1 MELAKVVTIKLKNM
15 RSTLFYVLLLIVFV
29 FQNVHAQEDFS
40 IPPSVKTIDYA
51 NRELTF
57 SEITMNGQKTNYL
70 AVEKGETVNIKTRI
84 TSKRVG
90 DYCPGCIVQVY
101 WGIRD
106 YTSVCAKS
114 FGGYRF
120 TKKKSKHTFQAPT
133 KEGIYYITMGGTL
146 EYSCKNNNQR
156 PRCESKYAFAVLKV
170 GTPQLDKKIT
180 LEKVKRDVG
189 IVLKTTLVKSGP
201 FGELNK
207 IEWFFEGEKLP
218 YDDLEEIPVSEF
230 GNYRARWSNCLTSV
244 KESIDYVSNEEE
256 IADNLSVVQDF
267 SDEEIERKPAVNQD
281 SLPIDVAKDTLD
293 IDSTDIAVLIEKNNK
308 FVLKNLIFDLDKA
321 AIRPEAKTVLNQLAQ
336 IMKNQPTMEILLEG
350 HTAIGNARQNR
361 ILSERRVASTK
372 TYLVN
377 QGVAK
382 RNIQTKGWGQ
392 QKPLIVT
399 RDIKKGRINRRVEIQ
414 VLAR

>member
-1 MELAKVVTIKLKNM
+1 M
-15 RSTLFYVLLLIVFV
+15 RSIQLYMLLSIVFV
-29 FQNVHAQEDFS
+29 FQNGYAQDDFVT
-40 IPPSVKTIDYA
+40 PPSIKIIDYA

-57 SEITMNGQKTNYL
+57 SEVTMNGQETTYL

-90 DYCPGCIVQVY
+90 NYCPGCIVQVY
-101 WGIRD
+101 WGING

-133 KEGIYYITMGGTL
+133 KDGIYYITMGGSL
-146 EYSCKNNNQR
+146 EYSCKNTIDR
-156 PRCESKYAFAVLKV
+156 PRCESEYAFAVLKV
-170 GTPQLDKKIT
+170 GNPDPEQKIT
-180 LEKVKRDVG
+180 VAKVVRNLEVF
-189 IVLKTTLVKSGP
+189 LKTTVVKPGS
-201 FGELNK
+201 FGDLNK

-218 YDDLEEIPVSEF
+218 YDDQEEIPVTEF
-230 GNYRARWSNCLTSV
+230 GTYKALLSNCLTSV
-244 KESIDYVSNEEE
+244 EESIDYISNEEE
-256 IADNLSVVQDF
+256 IPNSLSLAPDFSEEEIGSKPAVVQD
-267 SDEEIERKPAVNQD
+267 SIAV
-281 SLPIDVAKDTLD
+281 DVAEETVAS
-293 IDSTDIAVLIEKNNK
+293 DSTDIAVLIENSDK

-336 IMKNQPTMEILLEG
+336 IMKDQPSMKILLEG

-361 ILSERRVASTK
+361 VLSGRRVASTK
-372 TYLVN
+372 KYLVT

-382 RNIQTKGWGQ
+382 SNIQTKGWGQ
-392 QKPLIVT
+392 QKPLVIT

-414 VLAR
+414 ILAR